1 MKEIFTQSIQR
12 KYVPSPRGKT
22 RVGILSLLLPFA
34 FYAQT
39 NTFPASGNVGIGTT
53 SPEAKLEVH
62 NTGTIGAKWNPAN
75 SYLTIKDNNNSLII
89 DPNELYSSQTMRI
102 GTANGDI
109 KFGSVNET
117 GAVDKMIIKGN
128 GNVGIGTS
136 VPAAKLEVKGQGTL
150 ASSWEP
156 AKSYF
161 TITDGNSSLIADSN
175 EIYSSGTLHVG
186 SAGGDVVK
194 FRMIGDNGP
203 EEKMIIKGNG
213 NVGIGTTVPDA
224 KLTVNGDIHTKEVK
238 VDLNGAVAPDYVFK
252 EDYHLHSLE
261 EVQAHIK
268 EKGHLPG
275 IPSAKE
281 MGEEGINLKEM
292 NLKLLEKVEE
302 LTLYTIQQQKQ
313 IEVILE
319 ENQQLQKEID
329 ELKK

>member
-1 MKEIFTQSIQR
+1 MKEIFTKSIQR
-12 KYVPSPRGKT
+12 KYVPSPRG
-22 RVGILSLLLPFA
+22 RARLGILSLMLPFA

-39 NTFPASGNVGIGTT
+39 NTFPASGKVGIGTT

-75 SYLTIKDNNNSLII
+75 SYLTIKDNNNALII

-117 GAVDKMIIKGN
+117 GAVDKMVIKGD
-128 GNVGIGTS
+128 GNVGVGTLAP
-136 VPAAKLEVKGQGTL
+136 VAKLEVKGQGTL

-224 KLTVNGDIHTKEVK
+224 KLAVNGVVHSKEVK
-238 VDLNGAVAPDYVFK
+238 VDLNGWSDFVFK
-252 EDYHLHSLE
+252 EGYHLPTLT
-261 EVQAHIK
+261 EVEQHIK
-268 EKGHLPG
+268 EKGHLKDIPNTKEVKENG
-275 IPSAKE
+275 IHL
-281 MGEEGINLKEM
+281 GEM
-292 NLKLLEKVEE
+292 NAKLLQKIEE
-302 LTLYTIQQQKQ
+302 LMLYTIEQEKRIKKLETELANLKQ
-313 IEVILE
+313 SE
-319 ENQQLQKEID
+319 K
-329 ELKK
+329 